1 MSYVKQNFVSGQ
13 KLKAEDMNRIE
24 DAIAE
29 LESSVAELEFDRENI
44 VAEVIAALP
53 VYGGEVEGE

>member
-1 MSYVKQNFVSGQ
+1 MAYVKQNFVSGQ

-24 DAIAE
+24 DAI
-29 LESSVAELEFDRENI
+29 VELEFDRDNI

-53 VYGGEVEGE
+53 VYGGEVESE